1 MRTLLSILLVCLTAS
16 AVRAQT
22 PAPAT
27 AKHGKHHKAGDTN
40 APAGAPDS
48 DAAAAADQ
56 TAQIQNYQKA
66 FVPSDP
72 WRVMN
77 DKTNFARGGD
87 WVQFEGRVT
96 QVTSDGLVLQGWFG
110 EPLCY
115 LLPHNTTATTMTSFL
130 LSNYPRRAAVG
141 QVLSRNDRLV
151 ALKSGTKNDL
161 TQLDYGTVWVHQL
174 TEEEKAAAVSA
185 KSKTDA
191 KVLAFHQELA
201 DKGDAYGEYKMGV
214 RYLNGDGVDK
224 DPQKARDLLAKAAA
238 QGNKDA
244 TDELAK
250 LAPAN

>member
-1 MRTLLSILLVCLTAS
+1 MHPPAIPPPPPPPTKNH
-16 AVRAQT
+16 AQV
-22 PAPAT
+22 
-27 AKHGKHHKAGDTN
+27 
-40 APAGAPDS
+40 
-48 DAAAAADQ
+48 
-56 TAQIQNYQKA
+56 QNYQKA
-66 FVPSDP
+66 FVPTDP
-72 WRVMN
+72 WRVME

-96 QVTSDGLVLQGWFG
+96 QVTPDGLVLPRAGSANHSATCSRMTRL
-110 EPLCY
+110 PLP
-115 LLPHNTTATTMTSFL
+115 LSHFF

-161 TQLDYGTVWVHQL
+161 PLLDYETVWVHQL

-201 DKGDAYGEYKMGV
+201 DKGDAYGQYKMGV

-238 QGNKDA
+238 QGK
-244 TDELAK
+244 
-250 LAPAN
+250 